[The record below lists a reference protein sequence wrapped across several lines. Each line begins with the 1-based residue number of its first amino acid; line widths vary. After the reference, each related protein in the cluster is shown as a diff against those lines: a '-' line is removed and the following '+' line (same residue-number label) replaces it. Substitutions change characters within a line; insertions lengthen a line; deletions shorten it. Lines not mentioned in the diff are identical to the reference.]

1 MHQPDDREDD
11 DLLRRAADDP
21 AARDEL
27 LGRHREALRRMIAAR
42 LDRRLAPRA
51 DASDVA
57 QEALEVAARRLR
69 EYLAGRPVPFA
80 VWLRGLA
87 DERLK
92 DLHRRHV
99 AAQRR
104 SVRREE
110 PPLPDESALALAE
123 RLFARDTGPTTR
135 LRRQELRKRVLA
147 ALAALAALRDADRE
161 VLVLRH
167 LEELSWAEA
176 AAVLGVGEGAL
187 RVRYLRAV
195 QRFHKCFPDGF
206 PEE

>member
-1 MHQPDDREDD
+1 MTEPDDRATDE
-11 DLLRRAADDP
+11 LLRRAAAGDT

-27 LGRHREALRRMIAAR
+27 LGRHRERLRRMIAAR

-51 DASDVA
+51 DASDVT
-57 QEALEVAARRLR
+57 QEALEAAARRLP

-80 VWLRGLA
+80 AWLRGLA
-87 DERLK
+87 AERLI

-110 PPLPDESALALAE
+110 PPPLPDESALDLAE
-123 RLFARDTGPTTR
+123 RLLARDSGPTTR
-135 LRRQELRKRVLA
+135 LRRQEQRERVLA
-147 ALAALAALRDADRE
+147 ALAALKDADRE

-167 LEELSWAEA
+167 LEELSWSEA
-176 AAVLGVGEGAL
+176 AAVLSVGEGAL

-195 QRFHKCFPDGF
+195 RRFREGFPTGF

>member
-1 MHQPDDREDD
+1 MHQQGDPEND
-11 DLLRRAADDP
+11 DLLRRAAAGDP

-27 LGRHREALRRMIAAR
+27 LGRHRGRLRRMIAAR
-42 LDRRLAPRA
+42 LDRRLAPRV
-51 DASDVA
+51 DASDVV
-57 QEALEVAARRLR
+57 QEALDVAARRLP

-87 DERLK
+87 GERLR

-110 PPLPDESALALAE
+110 SPLPGESALDLAE
-123 RLFARDTGPTTR
+123 RLFASDTGPTTR
-135 LRRQELRKRVLA
+135 LRRQDLRER
-147 ALAALAALRDADRE
+147 ALAALAALKDADRE

-167 LEELSWAEA
+167 LEDLSWAEA

-195 QRFHKCFPDGF
+195 QRFRKCFPAGP